1 MTTATKGVKI
11 SSDTLTVLKNFST
24 INSNILIKPG
34 NVLTTISPIK
44 NIMAQCV
51 IEEEFDTEIGIWDL
65 NKFLGTVS
73 LFKSPRFDFG
83 ETSVSI
89 SDDSSSASV
98 TYHYSEPKLL
108 STVNKK
114 VEMPDA
120 VLSITITTDIL
131 NELQRASS
139 VLGVSDLAIT
149 NDGGDVVLRVL
160 DKSDKS
166 TNDFSVGIDGTF
178 EEGAEFCF
186 YFKMENLKMLPG
198 EYTANITDR
207 GVSEFVNANGHDL
220 TYWIALEADSS
231 YKGN

>member
-1 MTTATKGVKI
+1 MTTATEGMKV
-11 SSDTLTVLKNFST
+11 SADTLTILKNFST

-34 NVLTTISPIK
+34 SVLTTISPIK
-44 NIMAQCV
+44 NIMSECT

-73 LFKSPRFDFG
+73 LFKSPRFHFG
-83 ETSVSI
+83 DTSVMI

-114 VEMPDA
+114 VDMPDS
-120 VLSITITTDIL
+120 VLSITMSTDIL

-139 VLGVSDLAIT
+139 VLGVSDLAIKGA
-149 NDGGDVVLRVL
+149 DGDVVLTVL
-160 DKSDKS
+160 DKQDKS
-166 TNDFSVGIDGTF
+166 TNDFSVEVEGTF
-178 EEGAEFCF
+178 DADAEFCF
-186 YFKMENLKMLPG
+186 FFKMENLKMLPG

-207 GVSEFVNANGHDL
+207 GVSEFVSTTHDL
-220 TYWIALEADSS
+220 RYWIALEADSS